1 MRQGQPRSNMQAA
14 EEAPRMWVGMGNVL
28 DTERLLHLFSIPG
41 ADWSRI
47 LHRIYLKA
55 L

>member
-1 MRQGQPRSNMQAA
+1 MLIGRENARDMK
-14 EEAPRMWVGMGNVL
+14 
-28 DTERLLHLFSIPG
+28 DLLRLFSIPG

>member
-1 MRQGQPRSNMQAA
+1 MLIGR
-14 EEAPRMWVGMGNVL
+14 GNAL
-28 DTERLLHLFSIPG
+28 DMKGLLHLFSVPG

-55 L
+55 I

>member
-1 MRQGQPRSNMQAA
+1 ML
-14 EEAPRMWVGMGNVL
+14 VGMGNVL
-28 DTERLLHLFSIPG
+28 DMEDLLHLFSFPG
-41 ADWSRI
+41 ADWFRI